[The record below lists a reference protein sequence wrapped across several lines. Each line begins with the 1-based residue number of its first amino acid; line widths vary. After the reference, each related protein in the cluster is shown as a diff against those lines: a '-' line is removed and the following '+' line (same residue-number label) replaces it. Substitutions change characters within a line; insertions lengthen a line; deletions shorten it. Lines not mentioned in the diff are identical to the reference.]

1 MKQFFDGSCKNHGKE
16 LIMSEKQE
24 TVEFEELSEE
34 MKEELANGKG
44 DEEDE

>member
-1 MKQFFDGSCKNHGKE
+1 
-16 LIMSEKQE
+16 MSEKQE